1 MNNSEDP
8 IITKLKQSKSF
19 LKSGGR
25 ERQKDPNYYKEII
38 SHVSFDGLW
47 IDLCIGK
54 TVAVTQHIIR
64 NSPDNITLYG
74 FDWFKGLPE
83 EWNLSDTES
92 SAVGEFAVTNESI
105 DDFIAAKEKQ
115 YPKLKIING
124 LIQDTLPVFLE
135 EHPDNCAFINV
146 DCDLY
151 SSANCALMALQDRIV
166 PGTVINF
173 DEFWGYDNYR
183 NGEYKA
189 FMEFIE
195 RTGYKYRF
203 IAHVER
209 RYQAAIKIL

>member
-1 MNNSEDP
+1 MAEDP

-19 LKSGGR
+19 LKSGGS
-25 ERQKDPNYYKEII
+25 ERRKDPNYYKEII

-47 IDLCIGK
+47 IDLCIGR

-64 NSPDNITLYG
+64 NSPDDIIIYG

-83 EWNLSDTES
+83 EWRVSDERVDTI
-92 SAVGEFAVTNESI
+92 GKFAVTVQKI
-105 DDFIAAKEKQ
+105 DDFIATKEKQ

-124 LIQDTLPVFLE
+124 LIQDTLPGFLE
-135 EHPDNCAFINV
+135 EHPGNCAFINV

-151 SSANCALMALQDRIV
+151 SSANCALIALQDRIV

-203 IAHVER
+203 IAHVAKR
-209 RYQAAIKIL
+209 WQAAIKIL